1 MFGVPDGM
9 RVVGME
15 RPARAPRVGLVMAD
29 RTPEPVLAR
38 ALLEVTRDLD
48 LRDTFDRML
57 HDHLSR

>member
-1 MFGVPDGM
+1 
-9 RVVGME
+9 ME
-15 RPARAPRVGLVMAD
+15 QLTRAPCVGLVMAD
-29 RTPEPVLAR
+29 RTPKPILAR

>member
-1 MFGVPDGM
+1 MK
-9 RVVGME
+9 
-15 RPARAPRVGLVMAD
+15 RAHSIQTPRVGLVMAD

-38 ALLEVTRDLD
+38 ALPEVTRDLD